1 MATLSPAFRA
11 DSQLIHQEHAVILE
25 ELFELER
32 ALDRVAFNSDRL
44 ADPRAAEQVR
54 QIGQRLAGQLP
65 EHCRR
70 EEDKLHRT
78 VADVSV
84 ELCNF
89 CRRMREE
96 HQVLLA
102 ELELFLQSLDDLG
115 SSADREAAVTHLKE
129 YGRKLA
135 HDVRYHI
142 EAEEHEL
149 SGFL

>member
-1 MATLSPAFRA
+1 MATLSPAFRT
-11 DSQLIHQEHAVILE
+11 DSEQIHHEHTAILE
-25 ELFELER
+25 ELFELEKS
-32 ALDRVAFNSDRL
+32 LDRVAFNSDGL

-54 QIGQRLAGQLP
+54 RIGQQLAERLP

-70 EEDKLHRT
+70 EEDKLHQT

-84 ELCNF
+84 ELRNF

-96 HQVLLA
+96 HQILLA
-102 ELELFLQSLDDLG
+102 ELELFRQALNELG
-115 SSADREAAVTHLKE
+115 SSTDREAAATHLKE

-135 HDVRYHI
+135 HDMRRHI